1 MLQILFCEK
10 IMGRSCFVLCRNIF
24 WWRGRIFFLN
34 FLRPL
39 SNLGSPHLCSRWKGN
54 GIYPKSNKQSGGL
67 LDWRQTGLSQM
78 WFLALEWWG
87 EVINYT
93 KWNSRE
99 PNNLGDR
106 EDCIEVRTNSAG
118 WTPNRHWLNGTWND
132 RPCNDTSNHN
142 GFVCKTK

>member
-1 MLQILFCEK
+1 MEA
-10 IMGRSCFVLCRNIF
+10 
-24 WWRGRIFFLN
+24 
-34 FLRPL
+34 
-39 SNLGSPHLCSRWKGN
+39 N
-54 GIYPKSNKQSGGL
+54 GIVTNVIPGIGMMGG
-67 LDWRQTGLSQM
+67 D
-78 WFLALEWWG
+78 
-87 EVINYT
+87 VINYT

-106 EDCIEVRTNSAG
+106 EDCIEVRTDSAG